1 MENYSYIFGLAPT
14 GLFIAELI
22 FALIGMLMALLGDAQ
37 TRDQNSIS
45 TPQKF
50 SFWFLIKDNW
60 KTIILSLLAVLITL
74 RFAPLLFSDQF
85 TTESLDKPLGKEKWL
100 LGSFFIGLAF
110 NGLLQFL
117 KDKSAILKVRK

>member
-1 MENYSYIFGLAPT
+1 MENYSYVFGLAPA

-22 FALIGMLMALLGDAQ
+22 FAVIGMLMALLGDAT
-37 TRDQNSIS
+37 TRDQNSIN

-60 KTIILSLLAVLITL
+60 KTIVLSILAVLITL

-85 TTESLDKPLGKEKWL
+85 TTEALDQPMGKEKWL

-117 KDKSAILKVRK
+117 KDKSTILKVKR